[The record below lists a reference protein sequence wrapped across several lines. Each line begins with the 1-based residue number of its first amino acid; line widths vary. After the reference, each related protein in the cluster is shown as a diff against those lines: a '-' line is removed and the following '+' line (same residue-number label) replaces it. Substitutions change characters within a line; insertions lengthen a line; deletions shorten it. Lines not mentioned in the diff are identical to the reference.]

1 MTDVRAVTKSDGI
14 GALYKTYKIDGTEIV
29 YSATAP
35 GGSAQVGL
43 AVALSADDTVDLCG
57 DGEPVHGKLIAV
69 EADGFCTVQI
79 RGFCTLPGGTSATL
93 TVGSKIVG
101 DLLVSAKGYVQ
112 TFAASSTVT
121 AAEVTTAATTK
132 GQIINNDVTTAVVVD
147 LG

>member
-1 MTDVRAVTKSDGI
+1 VSDVRATVRHEGNH
-14 GALYKTYKIDGTEIV
+14 ARYETYKIDGTEIT
-29 YSATAP
+29 YSATAA

-57 DGEPVHGKLIAV
+57 DGEPVLGKLIAV

-79 RGFCTLPGGTSATL
+79 GGFCTLPGGTSATL
-93 TVGSKIVG
+93 TLYTKIVG
-101 DLLVSAKGYVQ
+101 DLLVSAKGYIQ

-121 AAEVTTAATTK
+121 AAEVTTAVVTR
-132 GQIINNDVTTAVVVD
+132 GVINNNDVTTAVVVD